1 MDYDGGSVSLLSPK
15 LTNRLKSEN
24 TSRLPAW
31 SDLVPSEPVDGA
43 FVNGGD
49 DSAARMLS
57 PAVAPGMSDTR
68 LLPGLVKFAI
78 EPGSMSSEE
87 RKDVP
92 SSSGLVLVM
101 VRKESRRS
109 FWAAL
114 GAPLRSRIFW
124 KLEKEASPMTRV

>member
-1 MDYDGGSVSLLSPK
+1 MNHDGGSVSLLSPK

-57 PAVAPGMSDTR
+57 PAVAPGMRETR
-68 LLPGLVKFAI
+68 LLPGLVKFAM

-109 FWAAL
+109 FCAAL
-114 GAPLRSRIFW
+114 GVPLRSRIF
-124 KLEKEASPMTRV
+124 